1 MIYPIVAYGHPALR
15 EETQAISPDYPEL
28 EQLIADMY
36 ETMYAA
42 SGVGLAA
49 PQIGL
54 SIRLFIVDGS
64 AMEPAED
71 QGEESLEGFKQIFI
85 NPEMLEE
92 SGDSWQF
99 EEGCLSIPGLREPVS
114 REPRIKLRYQ
124 DENFETYEREF
135 FGVRARIIQHEYDH
149 LEGVL
154 FSDYT
159 KGLRKRMIRGKL
171 QKISKGKI
179 DAGYPMRL
187 STGQIVDS

>member
-15 EETQAISPDYPEL
+15 EATKPVAPDYPEL
-28 EQLIADMY
+28 QQLIEDMF

-49 PQIGL
+49 PQIGK
-54 SIRLFIVDGS
+54 SIRLFVVDGS
-64 AMEPAED
+64 PMEPAED
-71 QGEESLEGFKQIFI
+71 QDEESLDGFKHVFI
-85 NPEMLEE
+85 NPEILEE

-124 DENFETYEREF
+124 DENFETREQEF

-154 FSDYT
+154 FTDYT

-171 QKISKGKI
+171 QKISKGKVE
-179 DAGYPMRL
+179 AGYPMRL
-187 STGQIVDS
+187 ASGQIVDA